1 MIPSHLQVVYNK
13 NSIFLRFLV
22 YLKDK
27 IGDKEREKD
36 IHSSTSSFPSHQGQD
51 SAWSKPGASCRSPSQ
66 VADLNTWAIFLCFSE
81 VISRVLDQKCDRW
94 EMNQPSEWDAVIT
107 DSGFTLL
114 HNTSPLQQHLLTTI
128 SIQLKVL
135 VVIMKE
141 NGHYIGCDL
150 DSVALCIIIA

>member
-1 MIPSHLQVVYNK
+1 MEIK
-13 NSIFLRFLV
+13 
-22 YLKDK
+22 
-27 IGDKEREKD
+27 KERKIS
-36 IHSSTSSFPSHQGQD
+36 IHPLVHSPNSHQGQD

-66 VADLNTWAIFLCFSE
+66 VADLSTWTIFLCFSE

-107 DSGFTLL
+107 DSGFTLR

-150 DSVALCIIIA
+150 DSVACVL